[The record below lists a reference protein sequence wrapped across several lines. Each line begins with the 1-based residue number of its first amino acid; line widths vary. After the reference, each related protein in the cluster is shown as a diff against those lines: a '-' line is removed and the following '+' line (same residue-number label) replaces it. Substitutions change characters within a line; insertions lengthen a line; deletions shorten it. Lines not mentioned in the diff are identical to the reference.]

1 MQAELDVADV
11 NSHQLML
18 KKGRPTASLQSMGQD
33 RTATVNDQLTV
44 SCISFGSTQTPN
56 LTIHANGQD
65 INDIYGGNVNTEM
78 VKVSGNRN
86 NAQGLALVG
95 YIDTVSNSMFNR
107 NNNLLIECKAWY
119 GDQMFKKKEL
129 SLRKR
134 NTGRRPPSNIGITI
148 DKNSQIQRSGR
159 GKKNRTNL
167 RKIKS
172 E

>member
-1 MQAELDVADV
+1 
-11 NSHQLML
+11 ML

-33 RTATVNDQLTV
+33 RTATVNDQLIV

-65 INDIYGGNVNTEM
+65 IKDIYGGSVNTEM
-78 VKVSGNRN
+78 VQVSGNRN
-86 NAQGLALVG
+86 HAQGLALVG

-134 NTGRRPPSNIGITI
+134 DTGRRGPTSTIGVTS
-148 DKNSQIQRSGR
+148 DRVVQHPRSGR
-159 GKKNRTNL
+159 RKKNRTNL
-167 RKIKS
+167 RKIKR